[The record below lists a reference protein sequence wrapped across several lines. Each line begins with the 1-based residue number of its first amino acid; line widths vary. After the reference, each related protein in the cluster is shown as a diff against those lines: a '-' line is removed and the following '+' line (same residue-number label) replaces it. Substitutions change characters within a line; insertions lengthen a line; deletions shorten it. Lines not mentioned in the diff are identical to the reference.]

1 MSVLFKLMIQSQ
13 EKEKCAQLKIPPIE
27 WDDFLSFTLLLG
39 EVNGMLAYLNNKYL
53 TLNMVIVRA
62 VCRSV
67 HTEDPL

>member
-1 MSVLFKLMIQSQ
+1 MIQSQ

-27 WDDFLSFTLLLG
+27 CDDFLSFTLLLG

-62 VCRSV
+62 VCISV